1 MTRALLM
8 SLTRHAAVA
17 GEKEKRAV
25 LYTYCIL
32 LVGPHCLGSVRE
44 STYQPQ
50 QQLTCN
56 INGDFSF
63 PRMSFAIKTTFKG
76 AATIHSF
83 IHRRH
88 HRARELNINSVRI
101 ISAGQKEEF
110 ILFPRYVHSLYPPL
124 SLCLSAHSL
133 RILPHHI
140 IHSKE
145 RRAIISASL
154 PRPCRNQ
161 G

>member
-83 IHRRH
+83 TAAIIERGKGISTRFASYRPGRRRSSFYSRDTCTH
-88 HRARELNINSVRI
+88 FTRHFHCVYL
-101 ISAGQKEEF
+101 
-110 ILFPRYVHSLYPPL
+110 LT
-124 SLCLSAHSL
+124 LCESC
-133 RILPHHI
+133 HI
-140 IHSKE
+140 I
-145 RRAIISASL
+145 
-154 PRPCRNQ
+154 
-161 G
+161 